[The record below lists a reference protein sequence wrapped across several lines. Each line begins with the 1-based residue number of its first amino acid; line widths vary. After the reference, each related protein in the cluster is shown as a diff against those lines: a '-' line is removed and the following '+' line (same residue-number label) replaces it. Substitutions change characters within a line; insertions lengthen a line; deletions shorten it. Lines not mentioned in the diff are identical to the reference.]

1 MSRSGRILPGVA
13 PAGRVVITT
22 AESPEKTVFHLAILV
37 YQEEIAP
44 GRTLWF
50 ARSVTTSDLGFAD
63 SEQQA
68 IADVIEAIDISIRV
82 ATSRGMSLSSWLE
95 TQKPDNPRWIDE
107 WVRLRGAARVE
118 MFPAAVEG
126 CEIEAS
132 IANLGPPP

>member
-1 MSRSGRILPGVA
+1 MEHA
-13 PAGRVVITT
+13 
-22 AESPEKTVFHLAILV
+22 AERHEKTVFHFAVLV

-44 GRTLWF
+44 GRPVWF
-50 ARSVTTSDLGFAD
+50 ARSVMTSDLGFAD
-63 SEQQA
+63 TEQQA

-82 ATSRGMSLSSWLE
+82 ATSRGMSLGSWLE

-118 MFPAAVEG
+118 RFPVAVDG

-132 IANLGPPP
+132 IAWKDAA